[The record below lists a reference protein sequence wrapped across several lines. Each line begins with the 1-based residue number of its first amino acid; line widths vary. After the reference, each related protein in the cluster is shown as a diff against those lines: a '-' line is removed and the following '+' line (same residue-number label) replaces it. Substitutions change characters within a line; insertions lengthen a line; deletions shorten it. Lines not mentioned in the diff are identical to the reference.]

1 MKAADMLEYH
11 SGGKVSAALRMSL
24 ASSTLPISQ
33 KVMTTQN
40 DNTVSANQSHREL
53 GNIHT
58 TAGSSFEKGIDDEID
73 EVHLLI
79 PPPQKKGN
87 YCCFRC

>member
-33 KVMTTQN
+33 KMMTIQN
-40 DNTVSANQSHREL
+40 DNTVSTNQLHREL
-53 GNIHT
+53 GNIK

-73 EVHLLI
+73 EVHLLL
-79 PPPQKKGN
+79 PPPQKKGS